1 MSYPNWERHA
11 DDVALARYS
20 VISPLVCRQ
29 LGKAEHM
36 ETKAQILAAVHLFP
50 DGKTRQVSR
59 RALERWCWW
68 YAHGHSNE
76 DGEVVT
82 EPGIEALRPLPRLDK
97 GVPRTLDDALV
108 ERAIFLRR
116 EDPARNTSTLIDL
129 LKAEAAKE
137 GRLLPEV
144 REATLAY
151 HLRQRKAT
159 KKDLKREGR
168 AFRRYEQPRRNAT
181 WQADWTR
188 GFLISDPSSPNRPRL
203 CHLHA
208 VLDDYSR
215 YIVHAEFYFHQNL
228 PCTED
233 CFRKAIV
240 HGGICEKIYWDNGAV
255 YHSRQVR
262 LITARLG
269 TEVIFATPYC
279 PQGKGKIER
288 WFLTLKNG
296 FYPEAQRAGIQSL
309 AELNEFFWGWL
320 ERCYQT
326 KVHSETEQT
335 PLARWEA
342 GQGGVRYPEPARLV
356 DLFLW
361 EEKRRVDKSGCI
373 QLAGNAYPVAEH
385 LVGREVMVRF
395 DPFDMTR
402 VRLYEGDQCS
412 QVLEPQ
418 TLVSQTFRKAT
429 PRPKKDDARRESS
442 ATYRDHVAQEFR
454 QRVKDTVGQTRGR
467 SSQPFLSQAEFFA
480 LLQENLGARQLTAAE
495 GKWVEDFYLRNAPL
509 MEAVVRGALHRALE
523 DKGANRH
530 IRYYLD
536 RVQAARL
543 EEKSAS

>member
-1 MSYPNWERHA
+1 MNDPHWERHA

-29 LGKAEHM
+29 LSNPEYL
-36 ETKAQILAAVHLFP
+36 ETKDQILTAVHLFP
-50 DGKTRQVSR
+50 DGKTRQLSR
-59 RALERWCWW
+59 RALERWCDW
-68 YAHGHSNE
+68 YLHGHTNA

-97 GVPRTLDDALV
+97 GVPRVLDDALV

-116 EDPARNTSTLIDL
+116 EDPARTTSTLIDL
-129 LKAEAAKE
+129 LKTEAAQG
-137 GRLLPEV
+137 GRPEPDV
-144 REATLAY
+144 IEATLAY

-159 KKDLKREGR
+159 KRDLKRESR
-168 AFRRYEQPRRNAT
+168 AFRRYEQPRRNST
-181 WQADWTR
+181 WQADWTK
-188 GFLISDPSSPNRPRL
+188 GFLIADPSSPKAPRL

-240 HGGICEKIYWDNGAV
+240 HGGIPEKVYWDNGAV

-269 TEVIFATPYC
+269 TEIIFATPYC

-288 WFLTLKNG
+288 WFWTVKMG

-326 KVHSETEQT
+326 KVHSESEQT
-335 PLARWEA
+335 PLARWDA
-342 GQGGVRYPEPARLV
+342 GASGVRYPEPARLV

-361 EEKRRVDKSGCI
+361 EESRRVDKSGCI
-373 QLAGNAYPVAEH
+373 QLAGNLYPVAEH
-385 LVGREVMVRF
+385 LVGREVSVRF
-395 DPFDMTR
+395 DPFDMSR
-402 VRLYEGDQCS
+402 VRLYDGEQCS
-412 QVLEPQ
+412 QILEPQ

-429 PRPKKDDARRESS
+429 PRPKKSDVERPSS
-442 ATYRDHVAQEFR
+442 AAYRDHVAQEFR
-454 QRVKDTVGQTRGR
+454 KRARDTVSQARGR
-467 SSQPFLSQAEFFA
+467 GGQPILSQPEFFA
-480 LLQENLGARQLTAAE
+480 LLQENFGARQLTAAE
-495 GKWVEDFYLRNAPL
+495 AKWVEDFYLRNAPL
-509 MEAVVRGALHRALE
+509 LE
-523 DKGANRH
+523 DLVRKALQRAVEAKGASRH

-536 RVQAARL
+536 CVRAARL
-543 EEKSAS
+543 DERSA